1 MSIILPTF
9 FVIILVFSSTSSGIS
24 SIISFQN
31 DIGGV
36 DQNSIP
42 ILSVF
47 ASPDEES
54 DENNDEAGEDA
65 QGLPDEESD
74 ENNDEAGEDAQGL
87 PDEESDEN
95 NDEAGEDA
103 QGLQDM
109 SENITTV
116 NPTLTA
122 IPELPQNQ
130 ECPAGSPPGCY
141 VMEGG
146 LSRQCPSD
154 TTTVKNTPGGPTGTM
169 CAPIP
174 PEQCPAGSPPGCYV
188 MEGGLS
194 RQCPSDTTTVKNTPG
209 GPTGTMCAPIP
220 LQNLANPDDVFEVN
234 EQLSDNSILTTN
246 IPTRNPVVKEP
257 VPNNSIVN
265 PNGFDTDS
273 TAIKSSPASCKAQ
286 GTLFDPTLNSCKNP
300 QSIQD
305 CAKIMQRYDPNQ
317 GRCI

>member
-1 MSIILPTF
+1 LSIILPTF

-24 SIISFQN
+24 STISFQN

-36 DQNSIP
+36 NQNSIP

-74 ENNDEAGEDAQGL
+74 ENN
-87 PDEESDEN
+87 

-109 SENITTV
+109 AENITTV
-116 NPTLTA
+116 NPTFTA
-122 IPELPQNQ
+122 ISEPPQNQ

-174 PEQCPAGSPPGCYV
+174 PEECPAGSPPGCYV

-220 LQNLANPDDVFEVN
+220 PQNLANPDNDFGIN

-246 IPTRNPVVKEP
+246 LPTRNSAVKEP

-265 PNGFDTDS
+265 PNEFDTDS

-286 GTLFDPTLNSCKNP
+286 GTLFDPTLNGCKNP

-317 GRCI
+317 GSCI